1 MSRCRID
8 HLLGETRASS
18 QVTASDNPVAV
29 TRVPCGWASDPYLA
43 TVTVQSENAGRMR
56 VLVHTAGLTALG
68 ALFGLFVNA
77 LRPDG
82 IALFRPFVTEAEG
95 AAECVAASMP
105 TRVDVAE
112 ARHLLEAREA
122 VFGDVRSAAEYA
134 AGHVSDAVHLP
145 CSADAPRWLA
155 SVDKAATVVVYGTRD
170 AEADQVAQSLGA
182 NGYQDVRVLTGGFS
196 AWQDGGGSAASGPCE
211 ACE

>member
-1 MSRCRID
+1 
-8 HLLGETRASS
+8 
-18 QVTASDNPVAV
+18 
-29 TRVPCGWASDPYLA
+29 
-43 TVTVQSENAGRMR
+43 MR
-56 VLVHTAGLTALG
+56 VLAQTVGLTAIG
-68 ALFGLFVNA
+68 AIVGLLVNV

-82 IALFRPFVTEAEG
+82 IVLLRPFVTEAEG
-95 AAECVAASMP
+95 ATECVAASMSP
-105 TRVDVAE
+105 RVDVAE

-170 AEADQVAQSLGA
+170 ADADQVAQSLNA

-196 AWQDGGGSAASGPCE
+196 AWRDGGGSAASGPCA
-211 ACE
+211 ACD